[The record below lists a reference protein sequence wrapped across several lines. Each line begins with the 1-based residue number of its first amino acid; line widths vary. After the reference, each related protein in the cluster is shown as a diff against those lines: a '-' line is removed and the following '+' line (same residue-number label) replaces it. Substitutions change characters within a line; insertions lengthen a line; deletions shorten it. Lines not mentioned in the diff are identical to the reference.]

1 MNSPERDPTA
11 LAPSKFVI
19 EDLRPG
25 DTDGIEQAAAL
36 LVGAFPRW
44 TATLD
49 AARDEVAELPEP
61 GHICLAVRIGNAVV
75 GWIGAIPSYSH
86 ALELHPLVVRD
97 DVRGRGIGRTLVAA
111 LEEQVRLRGVLTL
124 YLGTDDDGPVPGTS
138 AGGVDLFPG
147 VASHAANLVVV
158 DHAAGFYRRL
168 GFEVVGLIPDANG
181 PGKPEVLLAKR
192 IGSGQ

>member
-75 GWIGAIPSYSH
+75 GWIGAIPS
-86 ALELHPLVVRD
+86 
-97 DVRGRGIGRTLVAA
+97 
-111 LEEQVRLRGVLTL
+111 
-124 YLGTDDDGPVPGTS
+124 
-138 AGGVDLFPG
+138 
-147 VASHAANLVVV
+147 
-158 DHAAGFYRRL
+158 
-168 GFEVVGLIPDANG
+168 
-181 PGKPEVLLAKR
+181 
-192 IGSGQ
+192 